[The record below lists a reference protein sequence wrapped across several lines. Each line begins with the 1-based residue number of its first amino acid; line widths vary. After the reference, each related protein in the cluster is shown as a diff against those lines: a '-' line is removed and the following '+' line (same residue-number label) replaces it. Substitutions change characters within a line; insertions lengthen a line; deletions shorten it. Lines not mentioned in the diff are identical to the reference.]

1 MTKKIKDKGRDS
13 IDFGRSRIGPLFQR
27 LFYPTLLSMVFA
39 SLFTVADGIFVGQG
53 VGSDALAA
61 VNIVAPL
68 FLMTTGIALMFG
80 AGVSVVAS
88 IHLSQGNC
96 KAADINITQALEVP
110 ALLMVVLSFLIYI
123 FQTPFLRLMGCSDV
137 LMPLARQYLLFI
149 LPGCVFIICQLV
161 GTFVIR
167 LDGSPKFAALLE
179 IIPAL
184 LNIFLD
190 WLFVFPMQMGIAG
203 SALASTL
210 CCALAAGMVVW
221 YMSFRTQTMHIRRLK
236 FSLTSAYL
244 TARNIGY
251 MARSGFP
258 SMLGELAMSMILL
271 TGNYVF
277 IRALG
282 EDGVAAFCVACYL
295 YPIVVMIN
303 NAIAQ
308 SAQPII
314 SFNYGAGNSKR
325 VREAFRLSLRT
336 SAICG
341 MATTLVLTLGA
352 KPLIGLFLHTG
363 TRPYEIATAGLPL
376 FAVSSIF
383 FALNVAIIGY
393 YQAIEQN
400 FRATVFMLL
409 RGLIFLVP
417 AFILMPALI
426 LPQGMWLAVPVTECL
441 TLGVILL
448 TLLFRQKQRS
458 TPAGTTSRADKY
470 IQPSQQEQ

>member
-1 MTKKIKDKGRDS
+1 MTGRIKDKGRDS
-13 IDFGRSRIGPLFQR
+13 IDFGRSRIGPLFHR

-61 VNIVAPL
+61 INIVAPL
-68 FLMTTGIALMFG
+68 FLMTTGMALMFG

-88 IHLSQGNC
+88 IHLSRGNN
-96 KAADINITQALEVP
+96 KAADINVTQALEVP
-110 ALLMVVLSFLIYI
+110 ALLMLVFSVFIYI
-123 FQTPFLRLMGCSDV
+123 FQEPFLRLLGCSDA
-137 LMPLARQYLLFI
+137 LMPLAREYLLFI

-167 LDGSPKFAALLE
+167 LDASPKFAAMLE
-179 IIPAL
+179 IIPGL

-190 WLFVFPMQMGIAG
+190 WLFVFPLQMGIAG

-210 CCALAAGMVVW
+210 CCAVAAGMVVW
-221 YMSFRTQTMHIRRLK
+221 YMSFRTQTLHLRRLK
-236 FSLTSAYL
+236 LSLTSAYL

-251 MARSGFP
+251 MARNGFP

-314 SFNYGAGNSKR
+314 SFNYGAGNADR
-325 VREAFRLSLRT
+325 VREAFRLSVRT
-336 SAICG
+336 SVVCG
-341 MATTLVLTLGA
+341 VIATLVLMFGA
-352 KPLIGLFLHTG
+352 KPLIDFFLHAG

-376 FAVSSIF
+376 FAVSSVF
-383 FALNVAIIGY
+383 FALNVAVIGY
-393 YQAIEQN
+393 YQAVGQN
-400 FRATVFMLL
+400 FRATLFMLL
-409 RGLIFLVP
+409 RGLVFLVP
-417 AFILMPALI
+417 AFILMPVIIA
-426 LPQGMWLAVPVTECL
+426 PQGMWLAVPVTECL
-441 TLGVILL
+441 TLAVILL
-448 TLLFRQKQRS
+448 TGKGLFK
-458 TPAGTTSRADKY
+458 
-470 IQPSQQEQ
+470 